1 MIAGRASAAATAAF
15 AAAQEGFAPDFYGQL
30 GELTVSSLGLGTYLG
45 QGDPETDAGYR
56 AALLAALRG
65 GLNLIDTAINYR
77 AQRSER
83 VIGAVLRELI
93 EAGELT
99 REQVVVASKGGFNP
113 RDFDD
118 PDRGGAAL
126 LAGVPKEEV
135 VQGMHCLHPS
145 YIERMLARS
154 LENLGLQA
162 LDVYYLHNPETQLPE
177 VSKPIFYQR
186 LRRAFTALEGA
197 RERGELSVYGVAT
210 WRGLRLE
217 EGDAGALDLQRL
229 VEVARSVAGADHGFR
244 LVQLPVSLAM
254 PEGHQRPGQ
263 RVDEE
268 LLSAIAAA
276 RSLGLSVVTSGPFAQ
291 AKLLAEPLSAAAGAL
306 GPAEWSPA
314 QRALH
319 FARSCGD
326 MTLVGMSSP
335 EHVGENLRVG
345 ALPRASSDELRAAL
359 A

>member
-1 MIAGRASAAATAAF
+1 MIAGRASAADTAAF
-15 AAAQEGFAPDFYGQL
+15 AAAQEGFAPDFYGKL

-45 QGDPETDAGYR
+45 QGDPETDAAYHG
-56 AALLAALRG
+56 ALLAAIRG
-65 GLNLIDTAINYR
+65 GLNLVDTAVNYR

-93 EAGELT
+93 EGGELS
-99 REQVVVASKGGFNP
+99 REQIVIASKGGFNP

-118 PDRGGAAL
+118 PDRGGSAL

-154 LENLGLQA
+154 LENLGLEA

-210 WRGLRLE
+210 WKGLRLE
-217 EGDAGALDLQRL
+217 HGHAAALDLQRL
-229 VEVARSVAGADHGFR
+229 VEVARSVAGAEHGFR
-244 LVQLPVSLAM
+244 VVQLPVSLEL
-254 PEGHQRPGQ
+254 PEGHHRPSQ
-263 RVDEE
+263 RVEEE
-268 LLSAIAAA
+268 LLSSVAAA
-276 RSLGLSVVTSGPFAQ
+276 RSLGLSVVTSGPLAQ
-291 AKLLAEPLSAAAGAL
+291 AKLVSEPLSAAAAQL
-306 GPAEWSPA
+306 GPAAWSPA

-326 MTLVGMSSP
+326 LTLVGMSDL
-335 EHVGENLRVG
+335 EHVRENLRVG
-345 ALPRASSDELRAAL
+345 AVPRASLAELRAAL
-359 A
+359 G